1 MKKLLT
7 SLLSLC
13 ITDACAE
20 TAGDY
25 EYDLLEDG
33 TAKITSYTGTDTKL
47 VIPAELDGHP
57 VTAIAFSAFI
67 DAHSHKKLKHVIL
80 PEGVTDIDP
89 HAFTHCHLM
98 KSITFPDSVTTLVAG
113 TFAHCTGLTTMRIPN
128 TLVSLEDN
136 PFPACSKL
144 NAFEVS
150 PDHPTLT
157 VIDGVLFDK
166 AAETLIC
173 YPAGRAAESYTIPGS
188 VKAIG
193 VEAFSG
199 CGALTSI
206 TIPDS
211 LNTIGHNAFSECSA
225 LTSIVIPDSVTRVG
239 VNPFLKCGELSA
251 IEVSPGHPNLAVIGG
266 MLIDKAEQTLI
277 CYPGGLTADTCTVPE
292 GIRHIGS
299 NAFACCAALRRVTL
313 PDSVTDIG
321 VHAFGQCPQLN
332 SVRLPSGLAA
342 IAKYTFAGCT
352 ALTDIT
358 LPNSVTSI
366 GSMAFRHC
374 DSLTALTIPDG
385 VTDIDYH
392 AFHYCDVLTLVVSRY
407 SPAAK
412 HCRDNGLPL
421 AFSK

>member
-199 CGALTSI
+199 GGALTSI
-206 TIPDS
+206 I
-211 LNTIGHNAFSECSA
+211 
-225 LTSIVIPDSVTRVG
+225 IPDSVTRVG

-392 AFHYCDVLTLVVSRY
+392 AFHYCDALTLVVSRY